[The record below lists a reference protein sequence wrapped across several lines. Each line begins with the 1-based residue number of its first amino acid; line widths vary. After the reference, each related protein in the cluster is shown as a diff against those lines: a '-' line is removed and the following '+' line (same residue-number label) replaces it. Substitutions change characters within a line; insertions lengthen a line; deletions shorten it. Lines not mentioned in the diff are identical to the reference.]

1 MGGFVWFWFVF
12 FFFHGGCCTSF
23 IGKINMKPHK
33 RWNMLFLLKNFHW
46 TLMVSIQSLT
56 YKLLQADVHT
66 CARGRRWQ
74 RPGVRDGFCAMHWE
88 PTIHLPAFWAFWADL
103 VTFPAPPLFFS
114 TFLMTPTATV
124 CRMSRTA
131 KRPEGQG
138 EGQWQWD
145 RGLSSSGRVVV
156 GSTPPT
162 HGAMHYPCPWSRFL
176 QGQALS
182 YQPLLVLML
191 PSILITDFLT

>member
-1 MGGFVWFWFVF
+1 MPAPSVPTPPTCSEWDLTEPITRSPSMTDPHTELHTFWVGLVWGKFFLFRLFWFF
-12 FFFHGGCCTSF
+12 FYHCGCCTSF

-66 CARGRRWQ
+66 CARGSRWQ

-103 VTFPAPPLFFS
+103 VTLPAPPLFFS

-131 KRPEGQG
+131 KRPVA
-138 EGQWQWD
+138 W
-145 RGLSSSGRVVV
+145 RGWGCERNVATLPCLS
-156 GSTPPT
+156 
-162 HGAMHYPCPWSRFL
+162 
-176 QGQALS
+176 
-182 YQPLLVLML
+182 PL
-191 PSILITDFLT
+191 PDG

>member
-1 MGGFVWFWFVF
+1 
-12 FFFHGGCCTSF
+12 
-23 IGKINMKPHK
+23 MKPHK

-138 EGQWQWD
+138 EGECQWD
-145 RGLSSSGRVVV
+145 SEAELFWEGG
-156 GSTPPT
+156 GGIYTPQSWC
-162 HGAMHYPCPWSRFL
+162 HMCH
-176 QGQALS
+176 ALS
-182 YQPLLVLML
+182 LPLEQVSAGTSPELSTLML
-191 PSILITDFLT
+191 PSILITAF

>member
-1 MGGFVWFWFVF
+1 MSSLFPSQALLCPSPPSTLRGTTQRPASPAPLKRQTHTHNCSTPFGLVGLVF
-12 FFFHGGCCTSF
+12 FFREGEGGLSGFGWFFCFLVFSHCGCCTSF
-23 IGKINMKPHK
+23 IGKIDMKPHK

-74 RPGVRDGFCAMHWE
+74 RPGVRDGFCVMHWE

-124 CRMSRTA
+124 CLMSRTA
-131 KRPEGQG
+131 KRPEGHTEG
-138 EGQWQWD
+138 E
-145 RGLSSSGRVVV
+145 
-156 GSTPPT
+156 
-162 HGAMHYPCPWSRFL
+162 
-176 QGQALS
+176 
-182 YQPLLVLML
+182 
-191 PSILITDFLT
+191 